1 MPIGGEAAIGWVW
14 SDSQTTASELSET
27 ASLLDGTKTSTD
39 VNGGEVGGEPTG
51 STGAAG
57 VGAANGCVGNGE
69 DATSTASVET
79 RVGSVISDAV
89 ETVWLGTGAKPL
101 VVGS

>member
-51 STGAAG
+51 STGAA
-57 VGAANGCVGNGE
+57 NGCVGNGE